1 MQFNQFRRR
10 EFHGVLSGAFACPL
24 AAYAQHGERVRLVGV
39 LMGTTVE
46 SEQQAALAVFQKVL
60 QQLGWVDGRNV
71 RIDTRWA
78 GGDAREIR
86 RLAGCQRGDGRGDHE
101 L

>member
-1 MQFNQFRRR
+1 MRRR
-10 EFHGVLSGAFACPL
+10 EFITLFGGAAAAWPL
-24 AAYAQHGERVRLVGV
+24 GARAQQGARARLVGV
-39 LMGTTVE
+39 LMGTTAD
-46 SEQQAALAVFQKVL
+46 SEQQAALVEFRKVL
-60 QQLGWVDGRNV
+60 QQLGWIDGRNV